1 MGNRLTPTHGE
12 PIKRSMEDWGRLPDL
27 QLLALCSIENSYP
40 VTNSDWRC
48 RNASINCLAQ
58 VCKGWW
64 QCVAPAGKT
73 DCRLDRRVKIT
84 ASLEAADMR
93 LWWTVVKTNYSVTDA
108 TISAL
113 VAGCPALTNINVS
126 GCNNVTDA
134 SFATLAAGCPGITDV
149 TVVHCNNIT
158 DDSLVAPAAGCPGLT
173 NVSVNCRDNLS
184 GCRNLTDVSI
194 AALAAGCPE
203 LTNVDM
209 ANCRNMTDASIIA
222 LAAGCPRLINVDMA
236 NCRSMT
242 DASIIALAAGCPR
255 LTVVDVVDC
264 NLFMVRKH
272 IHVPNMTDILR
283 YP

>member
-1 MGNRLTPTHGE
+1 MGNRLTPTHSS
-12 PIKRSMEDWGRLPDL
+12 RANTFMEDWGRLPDL

-134 SFATLAAGCPGITDV
+134 SFATLAAGCPG
-149 TVVHCNNIT
+149 
-158 DDSLVAPAAGCPGLT
+158 LT
-173 NVSVNCRDNLS
+173 NVSVNYRDNLS

-209 ANCRNMTDASIIA
+209 ANCRNMTDAAI
-222 LAAGCPRLINVDMA
+222 
-236 NCRSMT
+236 T
-242 DASIIALAAGCPR
+242 ALAAGCPR
-255 LTVVDVVDC
+255 LTIVDVADC
-264 NLFMVRKH
+264 NIFMVRKH

>member
-1 MGNRLTPTHGE
+1 
-12 PIKRSMEDWGRLPDL
+12 MEDWGRLPDL

-58 VCKGWW
+58 VCKGVRCNCHVASLIDGVRIGWW

-134 SFATLAAGCPGITDV
+134 SFATLAAGCPG
-149 TVVHCNNIT
+149 CLGYQRGRRR
-158 DDSLVAPAAGCPGLT
+158 SL
-173 NVSVNCRDNLS
+173 
-184 GCRNLTDVSI
+184 
-194 AALAAGCPE
+194 
-203 LTNVDM
+203 
-209 ANCRNMTDASIIA
+209 
-222 LAAGCPRLINVDMA
+222 
-236 NCRSMT
+236 
-242 DASIIALAAGCPR
+242 
-255 LTVVDVVDC
+255 
-264 NLFMVRKH
+264 
-272 IHVPNMTDILR
+272 
-283 YP
+283 